1 MKLKQAR
8 LGTAAGA
15 LFTTLM
21 LFSTNVFAEYG
32 LNMIEGVTEF
42 SHRAYDIHMLVM
54 WICVVIGVLVFGAM
68 IYSMLKHRKSLGVKP
83 ATFSHSTKAEIIW
96 TVIPI
101 IILLFVAYPATK
113 AVILM
118 EAAPADPEMT
128 IKITGFQWR
137 WKYDY
142 LEDDISIISS
152 LDAKSN
158 EARQMNSGIDPAT
171 VENYLLNVDN
181 EVVIPANTQIRFLLT
196 ADDVIHSWWVPALG
210 WKRDAIPG
218 FINEAW
224 TYVEKEGVYRG
235 QCAELCGRDHGFMP
249 IVVRVVS
256 KEEYAAWVAKQKQV
270 AQSDSAKHIASAD
283 KLSGV

>member
-1 MKLKQAR
+1 MNLLRACSR
-8 LGTAAGA
+8 TALSVVACSLLA
-15 LFTTLM
+15 
-21 LFSTNVFAEYG
+21 FSSNAFAEYG
-32 LNMIEGVTEF
+32 LNMTEGVTEF
-42 SHRAYDIHMLVM
+42 SHRAYSIHMLVL

-68 IYSMLKHRKSLGVKP
+68 FISMYKHRKSQGAKA

-96 TVIPI
+96 TIIPI
-101 IILLFVAYPATK
+101 VILVFVAFPATK

-118 EAAPADPEMT
+118 EAQPADPEMT
-128 IKITGFQWR
+128 IKVTGFQWR

-142 LEDDISIISS
+142 LEDGVSFISS

-158 EARQMNSGIDPAT
+158 AARQIGSGIDPAT

-181 EVVIPANTQIRFLLT
+181 EVVIPSKTQIKFLLT

-218 FINEAW
+218 FINEGW
-224 TYVEKEGVYRG
+224 TYVEQEGVYRG

-256 KEEYAAWVAKQKQV
+256 KEEYATWVAKQKQI
-270 AQSDSAKHIASAD
+270 AKQQTITNT
-283 KLSGV
+283 SGV

>member
-42 SHRAYDIHMLVM
+42 SHRAYDIHMMVM